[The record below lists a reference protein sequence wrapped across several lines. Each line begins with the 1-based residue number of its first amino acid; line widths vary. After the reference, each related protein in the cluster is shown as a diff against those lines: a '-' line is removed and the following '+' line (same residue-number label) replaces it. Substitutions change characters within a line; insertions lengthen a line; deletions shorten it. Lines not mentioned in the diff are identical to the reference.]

1 LRTAALVV
9 ARALVWQEMI
19 ESGKVA
25 PISALAR
32 RLKLDPSFV
41 AKTIR
46 LAALAPDTI
55 ETILNGQEA
64 NGLSLKSMQ
73 RDISLSW
80 EDQRVELGASHVLQ

>member
-1 LRTAALVV
+1 MRTAALVV